1 MKKHLFALSLVALSI
16 PAIAQ
21 DQQTI
26 HPTAAIEQQQP
37 DEQPQAGDEVAQEQA
52 TVTQDEQVASSGSY
66 GQEEIAVQ
74 GEEVSTELAGTEEAA
89 SAARGNLSRGV
100 KIGAGIAAG
109 ALVYALV
116 SNNDDGNGGGA
127 KSPGPT
133 GTK

>member
-74 GEEVSTELAGTEEAA
+74 GEEVS
-89 SAARGNLSRGV
+89 
-100 KIGAGIAAG
+100 
-109 ALVYALV
+109 
-116 SNNDDGNGGGA
+116 
-127 KSPGPT
+127 
-133 GTK
+133 